1 MAEGE
6 GFEPSVRTRT
16 TVFETAPFDHSGT
29 PPGIQKD
36 IVKVSI
42 IVGQV
47 IEHRKRNSN
56 MEKIYYRY
64 RYCYISLGVDS
75 RAKGGIVRAIV
86 VH

>member
-47 IEHRKRNSN
+47 IEHRKRTSN
-56 MEKIYYRY
+56 MGKYTIDIDIVIYLLALTVGLRE
-64 RYCYISLGVDS
+64 V
-75 RAKGGIVRAIV
+75 
-86 VH
+86 